1 MAEARPNITIAP
13 IRIDARIIVSL
24 YLGGAAPERPLQRR
38 QTAERIISHGYR
50 SDHLYDRLLAT
61 SREARRRKAGARF
74 LTVRFVPGVCRR
86 PAFIRP
92 HGRGWKIVGTAPIAT
107 IFAEEVASPK
117 SICEWAKSGQG
128 RTSYEQ
134 TVLRARKMG

>member
-1 MAEARPNITIAP
+1 MPKSKPSAA
-13 IRIDARIIVSL
+13 
-24 YLGGAAPERPLQRR
+24 AAPERPLQRR

-50 SDHLYDRLLAT
+50 SDHLYDRLLA
-61 SREARRRKAGARF
+61 KAGARC
-74 LTVRFVPGVCRR
+74 LPCALCGGLAA

-128 RTSYEQ
+128 RTFYEQ
-134 TVLRARKMG
+134 TVLRARNSTPHSRRSSYKLLHCNQGLRGKMMG